1 MRKKSVS
8 FLVALILAVT
18 VAALADDAPE
28 SPGPMET
35 GPASGAYLVGGGDVL
50 RIVVW
55 KNEDLSGEYVVR
67 PDGKTTLPLIGD
79 IVALG
84 LTTEEIATQIKGKL
98 ELFIEDPFIT
108 VILQEAASNKIYVM
122 GEVSQ
127 PGTYPLLGRMTVIQA
142 LSLAGGF
149 STFAQP
155 SKIGVIR
162 FEGGKQVRYR
172 VNYGEI
178 LKDPEGG
185 NNLLLQRGD
194 TVVVP

>member
-28 SPGPMET
+28 SPGPMEA

-79 IVALG
+79 VVALG